1 MKLAELHAVP
11 SKVPDF
17 TGKMQVQRNP
27 TTGKELPQ
35 NIRDLAKFHRAVCEL
50 DHFYSALTGI
60 KSLSNGSGRRED
72 ILKRDTC
79 ASPFQTS
86 GLNGK
91 EL

>member
-1 MKLAELHAVP
+1 MP
-11 SKVPDF
+11 SKVTDF
-17 TGKMQVQRNP
+17 TGKMQIKRNP
-27 TTGKELPQ
+27 TTGKQLTQ
-35 NIRDLAKFHRAVCEL
+35 NIRDLAKFHRVVREL

-79 ASPFQTS
+79 ASPFQIS
-86 GLNGK
+86 GLNAK